1 MCVCG
6 RGRVRELDNSG
17 WERDDWKLWAD
28 VPGIGARVWAV
39 GESTYEVLVNAD
51 GSVDASDEW
60 CAGSGASSHTST
72 RSCAPIAGRIAS
84 GDDGKGATLG
94 RV

>member
-1 MCVCG
+1 MCVWG
-6 RGRVRELDNSG
+6 GEGTRVRQQ
-17 WERDDWKLWAD
+17 RM
-28 VPGIGARVWAV
+28 GAGRLEVVWAV
-39 GESTYEVLVNAD
+39 GKSTYEVLVNAD
-51 GSVDASDEW
+51 GSVNASDEW